1 MHNDFTRGYSTSTM
15 TLPFF
20 VNKLGHDLLGL
31 QIGVGQA
38 VCTSNLLQ
46 CCPTIKKMDLVDS
59 YEPYEDYIGFSN
71 VKTGQQHRES
81 VVKSTEI
88 RKINYNSIPVLNI
101 LQEDCDELY
110 DIALENLLYSGY
122 LDSVEFFRMDSEKFL
137 QTVENNTYDFIFL
150 DAHLTYEQVYRDMV
164 NWTPKLKTGGLL
176 AVHDYFHVETYHA
189 VHAYRT
195 DFNIED
201 KLYRFHN
208 DGVVWFKGLKNGLA
222 EVKPNWI

>member
-46 CCPTIKKMDLVDS
+46 CCPTIKKMDLVDL
-59 YEPYEDYIGFSN
+59 YEPYEDYIGFSD

-110 DIALENLLYSGY
+110 DAALENLLYSGY

-150 DAHLTYEQVYRDMV
+150 DAHLTYEQVYRDM
-164 NWTPKLKTGGLL
+164 
-176 AVHDYFHVETYHA
+176 ASCCS
-189 VHAYRT
+189 
-195 DFNIED
+195 
-201 KLYRFHN
+201 
-208 DGVVWFKGLKNGLA
+208 
-222 EVKPNWI
+222 